1 MEAVHQTVSR
11 YIVRFAQFHEADVV
25 IKDLEGCRQT
35 G

>member
-11 YIVRFAQFHEADVV
+11 YIVRFAQFHEVDVV
-25 IKDLEGCRQT
+25 IEDLEGCWQT